1 MHHKLLNHGRCLGA
15 PLTRRIYMQRAHT
28 QSITPVARTA
38 GTTFVA
44 GLALLLMAGAGLAQN
59 NLRPG
64 TAAGGNS
71 AGRLDAPSPGAP
83 GRIPEAPVGH
93 RQPRPQ
99 DLPPSV
105 LREEGGGNRGGV
117 NADRQLDQEL
127 QICKGC

>member
-1 MHHKLLNHGRCLGA
+1 MENKKLDL
-15 PLTRRIYMQRAHT
+15 RREQIQKKSRRARAML
-28 QSITPVARTA
+28 V
-38 GTTFVA
+38 
-44 GLALLLMAGAGLAQN
+44 MAGAGLAQS

-64 TAAGGNS
+64 TDAGGTPPP
-71 AGRLDAPSPGAP
+71 RLDAPSPGAQ

-105 LREEGGGNRGGV
+105 LRDEGGANRGGV

>member
-1 MHHKLLNHGRCLGA
+1 
-15 PLTRRIYMQRAHT
+15 MQRAHT

-44 GLALLLMAGAGLAQN
+44 CLALLLMGGAGLAQN

-105 LREEGGGNRGGV
+105 LREEGGANRGGV
-117 NADRQLDQEL
+117 NVDRQLDKEL

>member
-1 MHHKLLNHGRCLGA
+1 
-15 PLTRRIYMQRAHT
+15 MQGAHT
-28 QSITPVARTA
+28 HGVVRTARIA

-44 GLALLLMAGAGLAQN
+44 ALALLLMAGAGLAQN
-59 NLRPG
+59 TVRPG
-64 TAAGGNS
+64 TDAGGN
-71 AGRLDAPSPGAP
+71 APRLDAPSPGAQ

-99 DLPPSV
+99 DLPPRV
-105 LREEGGGNRGGV
+105 LREEGGTNRGGI